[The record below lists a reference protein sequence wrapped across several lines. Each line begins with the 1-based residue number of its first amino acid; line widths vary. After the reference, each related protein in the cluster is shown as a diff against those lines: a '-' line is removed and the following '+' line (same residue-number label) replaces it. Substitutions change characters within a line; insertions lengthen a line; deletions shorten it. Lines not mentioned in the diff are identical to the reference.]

1 MKLTAQQYEQL
12 LKPLNASRVA
22 QRNQAGISLSY
33 LEAWDV
39 KAHLIRIFG
48 FGNWSADV
56 ISAELVFEDKDE
68 KSRWNVGYRVL
79 MRLRIHSADDFLG
92 DTTYT
97 EAAVGSATLPQRG
110 EAHDMA
116 IKTAESD
123 ALKRAAINLGTQFG
137 LSLYDSGNRN
147 DVVRAT
153 LVPPVDYKDAEQQH
167 EQAPAH
173 SETKD
178 DQYEQTLLASWAAE
192 AEVAE
197 DKQTLKEIWDNAVEQ
212 GVLDEPIIYDGAA
225 ATLRSVIVDRISV
238 LDQESA
244 NE

>member
-1 MKLTAQQYEQL
+1 MKLTHQQYEQL

-48 FGNWSADV
+48 FGGWSADV
-56 ISAELVFEDKDE
+56 LSADLAFEEKDE
-68 KSRWNVGYRVL
+68 KGRWNVGYRVV
-79 MRLRIHSADDFLG
+79 MRLRIHGDDYTG
-92 DTTYT
+92 DATYT

-137 LSLYDSGNRN
+137 LSLYDNGNRN

-153 LVPPVDYKDAEQQH
+153 LVPPLDYAASE
-167 EQAPAH
+167 EPAPAAPRN
-173 SETKD
+173 EM
-178 DQYEQTLLASWAAE
+178 LASWVAE
-192 AEVAE
+192 AEVGE
-197 DKQTLKEIWDNAVEQ
+197 DRETLKEIWDNAVEQ
-212 GVLDEPIIYDGAA
+212 GVLDEPIVHDGAA
-225 ATLRSVIVDRISV
+225 ATLRSVIVDRLAV
-238 LDQESA
+238 LTQESSD
-244 NE
+244 E

>member
-1 MKLTAQQYEQL
+1 MKLTNEQYEQL

-48 FGNWSADV
+48 FGGWSADV
-56 ISAELVFEDKDE
+56 LSAELAFEDKDE
-68 KSRWNVGYRVL
+68 KGRWSVGYRVV
-79 MRLRIHSADDFLG
+79 MRLAIHPDDAYYASG
-92 DTTYT
+92 AATYT

-137 LSLYDSGNRN
+137 LSLYDNGNRN
-147 DVVRAT
+147 DVVKKT
-153 LVPPVDYKDAEQQH
+153 LVPPSGYVSGET
-167 EQAPAH
+167 APEPSLR
-173 SETKD
+173 SEM
-178 DQYEQTLLASWAAE
+178 LLTWAAE
-192 AEVAE
+192 AEVSE
-197 DKQTLKEIWDNAVEQ
+197 DRDSLKEIWDNAVAQ
-212 GVLDEPIIYDGAA
+212 DVLDAPILHAGAG
-225 ATLRSVIVDRISV
+225 TTIRQVIVDR
-238 LDQESA
+238 LAALGEQQ
-244 NE
+244 

>member
-1 MKLTAQQYEQL
+1 MKLSNEQYEQL

-48 FGNWSADV
+48 FGGWSADV
-56 ISAELVFEDKDE
+56 LSADLAFEEKDE
-68 KSRWNVGYRVL
+68 KGRWNVGYKVV
-79 MRLRIHSADDFLG
+79 MRLRIHSTDDFLG

-97 EAAVGSATLPQRG
+97 EAAVGSSTQPQRG

-137 LSLYDSGNRN
+137 LSLYDNGNRN
-147 DVVRAT
+147 DVVKKT
-153 LVPPVDYKDAEQQH
+153 LVPPLGHAAMDEPAPKEPLAE
-167 EQAPAH
+167 
-173 SETKD
+173 
-178 DQYEQTLLASWAAE
+178 TLLTWAAE
-192 AEVAE
+192 AEVSE
-197 DKQTLKEIWDNAVEQ
+197 DRESLKEIWDNAVEQ
-212 GVLDEPIIYDGAA
+212 DVIDAPILHVGVGTTIRQVILDRLAFLDE
-225 ATLRSVIVDRISV
+225 
-238 LDQESA
+238 QQ
-244 NE
+244 

>member
-1 MKLTAQQYEQL
+1 MKLSNEQYEQL

-48 FGNWSADV
+48 FGGWSADV
-56 ISAELVFEDKDE
+56 LSADLAFEEKDE
-68 KSRWNVGYRVL
+68 KGRWNVGYKVV
-79 MRLRIHSADDFLG
+79 MRLRIHSTDDFLG

-97 EAAVGSATLPQRG
+97 EAAVGSSTQPQRG

-137 LSLYDSGNRN
+137 LSLYDNGNRN
-147 DVVRAT
+147 DVVKKT
-153 LVPPVDYKDAEQQH
+153 LVPPLGHAAMDEPAPKEPLAE
-167 EQAPAH
+167 
-173 SETKD
+173 
-178 DQYEQTLLASWAAE
+178 TLLTWAAE
-192 AEVAE
+192 AEVSE
-197 DKQTLKEIWDNAVEQ
+197 DRESLKEIWDNAVEQ
-212 GVLDEPIIYDGAA
+212 DVIDAPILHVGVGTTIRQVILDRLAVLDE
-225 ATLRSVIVDRISV
+225 
-238 LDQESA
+238 QQ
-244 NE
+244 

>member
-1 MKLTAQQYEQL
+1 MKLTHQQYEQL

-48 FGNWSADV
+48 FGGWSADV
-56 ISAELVFEDKDE
+56 LSADLAFEEKDE
-68 KSRWNVGYRVL
+68 KGRWNVGYRVV
-79 MRLRIHSADDFLG
+79 MRLRIHGDDYTG
-92 DTTYT
+92 DATYT

-137 LSLYDSGNRN
+137 LSLYDNGNRN

-153 LVPPVDYKDAEQQH
+153 LVPPLDYAISE
-167 EQAPAH
+167 EPAPAAPRN
-173 SETKD
+173 EM
-178 DQYEQTLLASWAAE
+178 LASWVAE
-192 AEVAE
+192 AEVGE
-197 DKQTLKEIWDNAVEQ
+197 DRETLKEIWDNAVEQ
-212 GVLDEPIIYDGAA
+212 GVLDEPIVHDGAA
-225 ATLRSVIVDRISV
+225 ATLRSVIVDRLAV
-238 LDQESA
+238 LTQETA
-244 NE
+244 DE

>member
-1 MKLTAQQYEQL
+1 MKLTHQQYEQL

-48 FGNWSADV
+48 FGGWSADV
-56 ISAELVFEDKDE
+56 LSADLAFEDKDE
-68 KSRWNVGYRVL
+68 KGRWNVGYKVV
-79 MRLRIHSADDFLG
+79 MRLRLHAADEFLG

-153 LVPPVDYKDAEQQH
+153 LVPPLDYADAASE
-167 EQAPAH
+167 ESAPAAPRN
-173 SETKD
+173 EV
-178 DQYEQTLLASWAAE
+178 LASWVAE
-192 AEVAE
+192 AEVGE
-197 DKQTLKEIWDNAVEQ
+197 DRETLKEIWDNAVEQ
-212 GVLDEPIIYDGAA
+212 GVLDEPIVHDGAA
-225 ATLRSVIVDRISV
+225 ATLRSVIVDRLAV
-238 LDQESA
+238 LTQEQA
-244 NE
+244 DE

>member
-1 MKLTAQQYEQL
+1 MKLTNEQYEQL

-48 FGNWSADV
+48 FGGWSADV
-56 ISAELVFEDKDE
+56 LSAELAFEDKDE
-68 KSRWNVGYRVL
+68 KGRWSVGYRVV
-79 MRLRIHSADDFLG
+79 MRLAIHPDDESYTSG
-92 DTTYT
+92 AATYT

-137 LSLYDSGNRN
+137 LSLYDNGNRN
-147 DVVRAT
+147 DVVKKT
-153 LVPPVDYKDAEQQH
+153 LVPPPGHAAIDDP
-167 EQAPAH
+167 APKEPSLR
-173 SETKD
+173 SEM
-178 DQYEQTLLASWAAE
+178 LLTWAAE
-192 AEVAE
+192 AEVSE
-197 DKQTLKEIWDNAVEQ
+197 DRESLKEIWDNAVEQ
-212 GVLDEPIIYDGAA
+212 NVLDAPISHAGVGTTI
-225 ATLRSVIVDRISV
+225 RQVIVDRLAV
-238 LDQESA
+238 LDEQQ
-244 NE
+244 

>member
-1 MKLTAQQYEQL
+1 MKLTHQQYEQL

-48 FGNWSADV
+48 FGGWSADV
-56 ISAELVFEDKDE
+56 LSADLAFEEKDE
-68 KSRWNVGYRVL
+68 KGRWNVGYRVV
-79 MRLRIHSADDFLG
+79 MRLRLHTDEFAEDP
-92 DTTYT
+92 TYT

-137 LSLYDSGNRN
+137 LSLYDNGNRN

-153 LVPPVDYKDAEQQH
+153 LVPPLEYATSE
-167 EQAPAH
+167 EPAPAAPRN
-173 SETKD
+173 EM
-178 DQYEQTLLASWAAE
+178 LASWVAE
-192 AEVAE
+192 AEVGE
-197 DKQTLKEIWDNAVEQ
+197 DRETLKEIWDNAVEQ
-212 GVLDEPIIYDGAA
+212 GVLDEPIVHDGAA
-225 ATLRSVIVDRISV
+225 ATLRSVIVDRLAV
-238 LDQESA
+238 LTQEA
-244 NE
+244 ADE